1 MQEFQKMQLRN
12 VKQRK
17 QTTLRLPP
25 NLYKQIEVEA
35 KRQGISINAFTVS
48 LFNNYVSQYQWFH
61 DDSQRIQHV

>member
-1 MQEFQKMQLRN
+1 MQEFQEMQLANR
-12 VKQRK
+12 KQRK

-48 LFNNYVSQYQWFH
+48 LFNHYISQYQWFH
-61 DDSQRIQHV
+61 DESQKIQHV